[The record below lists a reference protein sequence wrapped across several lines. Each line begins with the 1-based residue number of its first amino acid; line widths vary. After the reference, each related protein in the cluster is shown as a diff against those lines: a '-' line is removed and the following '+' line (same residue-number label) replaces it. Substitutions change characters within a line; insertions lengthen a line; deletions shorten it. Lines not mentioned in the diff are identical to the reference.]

1 MLMVDITPS
10 GRKHNRVT
18 NRLAHSAS
26 PYLRQHKDNPVD
38 WYEWSEQAFAEAQTK
53 NKPILLSVGY
63 SACHWC
69 HVMAHESFENADV
82 AAVMNRLFVNI
93 KVDREER
100 PDVDAIYMD
109 AVQALTGRGGWPMT
123 VFLTPTGEPF
133 YGGTYYPAPTFV
145 KLMEA
150 IDDVWKTRRDEVNQN
165 VSALM
170 EALSRT
176 ARVEPAGEINPREI
190 VNTTVT
196 TLLTN
201 FDSTWGGF
209 GGAPKFP
216 STFGLDV
223 LTHVYHDM
231 TAISGDDTTANG
243 STADI
248 DRIKNVVMTSL
259 DAMAAGGM
267 YDHIGGGFSRYSVDE
282 QWLVPHFEKML
293 YDQALLLRAYVHAWA
308 QWRVDRHL
316 QVIEETVQYV
326 LTDLSHPLGGFFS
339 AEDADSLTPDGHSH
353 EGAFY
358 TWTPEEVREVLGDA
372 ATEALDWYGITEGG
386 NFEGRSI
393 PNRLQHRANITRPD
407 HIEKARQL
415 LHETRA
421 TRSRPGCDDKV
432 LTEWNA
438 MMLSS
443 LIEASLWCKRP
454 DWLSAAVKNAE
465 FLVSHLK
472 KTDGSWHRSWQ
483 DGAQPPARHNALA
496 HDYAHLVD
504 AMCRLNEATGHT
516 RWLNE
521 ARESATYL
529 IEHFWD
535 HDNGGFFTVADNG
548 ETLIVRQKDLMDNA
562 TASANSVAAAALT
575 RLATITGD
583 NTYLTYADHT
593 LRLLARVA
601 PSAPSAFC
609 NFLLAVRQRHLGY
622 TEVVIPNSDAAML
635 DVVYEKWRPSLV
647 VAHGERTDSP
657 LWQGRED
664 GFAYVCRNYACLYP
678 ASTADELRDR
688 LSENL

>member
-1 MLMVDITPS
+1 VDITPS
-10 GRKHNRVT
+10 ARKHKRVT
-18 NRLAHSAS
+18 NRLAQSAS
-26 PYLRQHKDNPVD
+26 PYLRQHRDNPVD
-38 WYEWSEQAFAEAQTK
+38 WYEWSDEAFSTAQK
-53 NKPILLSVGY
+53 ENKPILLSVGY

-69 HVMAHESFENADV
+69 HVMAHESFENPDI
-82 AAVMNRLFVNI
+82 AAVMNRLFINI

-133 YGGTYYPAPTFV
+133 YGGTYYPAATFV

-176 ARVEPAGEINPREI
+176 ARVEPIGEINPREI
-190 VNTTVT
+190 VSTTVA

-201 FDSTWGGF
+201 FDHTWGGF

-223 LTHVYHDM
+223 LMHVYHDM
-231 TAISGDDTTANG
+231 TTTGG
-243 STADI
+243 SDATDI
-248 DRIKNVVMTSL
+248 ERIKNVVVTSL

-293 YDQALLLRAYVHAWA
+293 YDQALLLRVYVHAWA
-308 QWRVDRHL
+308 SWQLDRHL
-316 QVIEETVQYV
+316 QVVEETIHYL

-339 AEDADSLTPDGHSH
+339 AEDADSLTPEGHSH

-358 TWTPEEVREVLGDA
+358 TWTPQEVRDLLGALAQDA
-372 ATEALDWYGITEGG
+372 LEWYDITDNP

-393 PNRLQHRANITRPD
+393 PSRLRHRTDIIRPP
-407 HIEKARQL
+407 HIETARQL
-415 LHETRA
+415 LHTSRA

-438 MMLSS
+438 MMLAS
-443 LIEASLWCKRP
+443 LTEASTWCNRP
-454 DWLSAAVKNAE
+454 DWLAAAVKNAE
-465 FLVSHLK
+465 FLVAHLK
-472 KTDGSWHRSWQ
+472 KSDGSWHRSWQ
-483 DGAQPPARHNALA
+483 DDAQPPARHNALA
-496 HDYAHLVD
+496 HDYAHLID
-504 AMCRLNEATGHT
+504 AMCRLNEATGDL

-521 ARESATYL
+521 AQASADYL
-529 IEHFWD
+529 LEYFWD
-535 HDNGGFFTVADNG
+535 KENGGFFTVADNG
-548 ETLIVRQKDLMDNA
+548 ATLIVRQKDLMDNA
-562 TASANSVAAAALT
+562 TASANSVAASALT
-575 RLATITGD
+575 RLATITGN
-583 NTYLTYADHT
+583 NTYLEYADHT
-593 LRLLARVA
+593 MRLLARVA

-609 NFLLAVRQRHLGY
+609 NFLLAVRQRHLGF
-622 TEVVIPNSDAAML
+622 TEVVVPDSNSEML
-635 DVVYEKWRPSLV
+635 EVVYETWRPSLV
-647 VAHGERTDSP
+647 VAHGQRHDSP
-657 LWQGRED
+657 LWEGREE
-664 GFAYVCRNYACLYP
+664 GFAYVCRNYACQYP
-678 ASTADELRDR
+678 ASTPDELRDR
-688 LSENL
+688 LSTTS

>member
-1 MLMVDITPS
+1 MSTVDITQS
-10 GRKHNRVT
+10 ARKHIRVT

-26 PYLRQHKDNPVD
+26 PYLRQHRDNPVD
-38 WYEWSEQAFAEAQTK
+38 WYEWGDEAFAHAQSH

-69 HVMAHESFENADV
+69 HVMAHESFENPDV

-150 IDDVWKTRRDEVNQN
+150 IDDVWRTRRDEVDQN

-176 ARVEPAGEINPREI
+176 ARVEPATEINPREL
-190 VNTTVT
+190 VSATVT
-196 TLLTN
+196 TLVTN
-201 FDSTWGGF
+201 FDATWGGF

-216 STFGLDV
+216 STFALDV
-223 LTHVYHDM
+223 LTHVHHDM
-231 TAISGDDTTANG
+231 SLIDNSDTQELE
-243 STADI
+243 
-248 DRIKNVVMTSL
+248 RIKNVVVTSL

-267 YDHIGGGFSRYSVDE
+267 YDHVGGGFSRYSVDE

-293 YDQALLLRAYVHAWA
+293 YDQALLVRVYTHAWA
-308 QWRVDRHL
+308 LWRIDRHR
-316 QVIEETVQYV
+316 QVVEETIQYV
-326 LTDLSHPLGGFFS
+326 LDDLTHPLGGFFS
-339 AEDADSLTPDGHSH
+339 AEDADSLTTDGHSH

-358 TWTPEEVREVLGDA
+358 TWTPSEVRDVIDGDA
-372 ATEALDWYGITEGG
+372 TTTLEWYGITDEG

-393 PNRLQHRANITRPD
+393 PHRLHHRTEIARPI
-407 HIEKARQL
+407 HIEAARVQL
-415 LHETRA
+415 LTARA
-421 TRSRPGCDDKV
+421 LRPRPGCDDKV

-443 LIEASLWCKRP
+443 MIEAAMWCDRP
-454 DWLSAAVKNAE
+454 DWLDAAIRNAE
-465 FLVSHLK
+465 FMVSHLK
-472 KTDGSWHRSWQ
+472 KPDGSWHRSWQ

-496 HDYAHLVD
+496 HDYAHLID
-504 AMCRLNEATGHT
+504 AMCRLNEATGLV
-516 RWLNE
+516 RWLEE
-521 ARESATYL
+521 ARSAATYL

-535 HDNGGFFTVADNG
+535 SDNGGFFTVADNA
-548 ETLIVRQKDLMDNA
+548 ESLIVRQKDIMDNA
-562 TASANSVAAAALT
+562 TASANSTAAAALM

-583 NTYLTYADHT
+583 QHFLNHADAT

-622 TEVVIPNSDAAML
+622 TEVVIPGSEPDLIRVA
-635 DVVYEKWRPSLV
+635 YETWRPSLV
-647 VAHGERTDSP
+647 MAQGERHESP
-657 LWQGRED
+657 LWEGREI
-664 GFAYVCRNYACLYP
+664 GQAYVCRDYACMYP
-678 ASTADELRDR
+678 ATTADELRER
-688 LSENL
+688 LSTSQN

>member
-1 MLMVDITPS
+1 
-10 GRKHNRVT
+10 
-18 NRLAHSAS
+18 
-26 PYLRQHKDNPVD
+26 
-38 WYEWSEQAFAEAQTK
+38 
-53 NKPILLSVGY
+53 
-63 SACHWC
+63 
-69 HVMAHESFENADV
+69 MAHESFENPDV

-176 ARVEPAGEINPREI
+176 ARVEPAGDINPREI

-201 FDSTWGGF
+201 FDSMWGGF

-231 TAISGDDTTANG
+231 SATDHNDA
-243 STADI
+243 ADI
-248 DRIKNVVMTSL
+248 ERIKNVVITSL

-267 YDHIGGGFSRYSVDE
+267 YDHLGGGFSRYSVDE

-308 QWRVDRHL
+308 QWRIDRHSH
-316 QVIEETVQYV
+316 VIEETINYV

-358 TWTPEEVREVLGDA
+358 TWTPDEVRDVLGA
-372 ATEALDWYGITEGG
+372 SAPEALEWYGIDDAG

-393 PNRLQHRANITRPD
+393 PHRLAHRTETIPPP
-407 HIEKARQL
+407 HIETARQL
-415 LHETRA
+415 LHASRA
-421 TRSRPGCDDKV
+421 TRPRPGCDDKV

-438 MMLSS
+438 MMLAS
-443 LIEASLWCKRP
+443 LVEAALWCKRTE
-454 DWLSAAVKNAE
+454 WLSAAVKNAE

-472 KTDGSWHRSWQ
+472 KPDGSWHRSWQ

-496 HDYAHLVD
+496 HDYAHVID
-504 AMCRLNEATGHT
+504 AMCRLNEATGEL
-516 RWLNE
+516 RWLEE
-521 ARESATYL
+521 ARNSAQYL
-529 IEHFWD
+529 IDHFWD
-535 HDNGGFFTVADNG
+535 EGNGGFFTVADNG
-548 ETLIVRQKDLMDNA
+548 ESLIVRQKDLMDNA
-562 TASANSVAAAALT
+562 TASANSVAAAALV

-583 NTYLTYADHT
+583 NSYLAYADHT

-609 NFLLAVRQRHLGY
+609 NFLLAVRQRHLGF
-622 TEVVIPNSDAAML
+622 TEVVIPDSNPDLL
-635 DVVYEKWRPSLV
+635 DVVYETWRPSLV
-647 VAHGERTDSP
+647 VAHGERHNSP
-657 LWQGRED
+657 LWEGREP
-664 GFAYVCRNYACLYP
+664 GFAYVCRNYACSYP
-678 ASTADELRDR
+678 ASHPDELRER
-688 LSENL
+688 MSANG

>member
-1 MLMVDITPS
+1 VDITPS
-10 GRKHNRVT
+10 ARKHKRVT
-18 NRLAHSAS
+18 NRLAQSAS
-26 PYLRQHKDNPVD
+26 PYLRQHRDNPVD
-38 WYEWSEQAFAEAQTK
+38 WYEWSDEAFSTAQK
-53 NKPILLSVGY
+53 ENKPILLSVGY

-69 HVMAHESFENADV
+69 HVMAHESFENPDI
-82 AAVMNRLFVNI
+82 AAVMNRLFINI

-133 YGGTYYPAPTFV
+133 YGGTYYPAATFV

-176 ARVEPAGEINPREI
+176 ARVEPIGEINPREI
-190 VNTTVT
+190 VSTTVA

-201 FDSTWGGF
+201 FDHTWGGF

-223 LTHVYHDM
+223 LMHVYHDM
-231 TAISGDDTTANG
+231 TTTGG
-243 STADI
+243 SDATDI
-248 DRIKNVVMTSL
+248 ERIKNVVVTSL

-293 YDQALLLRAYVHAWA
+293 YDQALLLRVYVHAWA
-308 QWRVDRHL
+308 SWQLDRHL
-316 QVIEETVQYV
+316 QVVEETIHYL

-339 AEDADSLTPDGHSH
+339 AEDADSLTPEGHSH

-358 TWTPEEVREVLGDA
+358 TWTPQEVRDLLGALAQDA
-372 ATEALDWYGITEGG
+372 LEWYDITDNP

-393 PNRLQHRANITRPD
+393 PSRLRHRTDIIRPP
-407 HIEKARQL
+407 HIETARQL
-415 LHETRA
+415 LHTSRA

-438 MMLSS
+438 MMLAS
-443 LIEASLWCKRP
+443 LTEASTWCNRP
-454 DWLSAAVKNAE
+454 DWLAAAVKNAE
-465 FLVSHLK
+465 FLVAHLK
-472 KTDGSWHRSWQ
+472 KSDGSWHRSWQ
-483 DGAQPPARHNALA
+483 DDAQPPARHNALA
-496 HDYAHLVD
+496 HDYAHLID
-504 AMCRLNEATGHT
+504 AMCRLNEATGES

-521 ARESATYL
+521 AQASADYL
-529 IEHFWD
+529 LEYFWD
-535 HDNGGFFTVADNG
+535 KENGGFFTVADNG
-548 ETLIVRQKDLMDNA
+548 ATLIVRQKDLMDNA
-562 TASANSVAAAALT
+562 TASANSVAASALT
-575 RLATITGD
+575 RLATITGN
-583 NTYLTYADHT
+583 NTYLEYADHT
-593 LRLLARVA
+593 MRLLARVA

-609 NFLLAVRQRHLGY
+609 NFLLAVRQRHLGF
-622 TEVVIPNSDAAML
+622 TEVVVPDSNSKML
-635 DVVYEKWRPSLV
+635 EVVYETWRPSLV
-647 VAHGERTDSP
+647 VAHGQRHDSP
-657 LWQGRED
+657 LWEGREE
-664 GFAYVCRNYACLYP
+664 GFAYVCRNYACQYP
-678 ASTADELRDR
+678 ASTPDELRDR
-688 LSENL
+688 LSTTS

>member
-1 MLMVDITPS
+1 
-10 GRKHNRVT
+10 
-18 NRLAHSAS
+18 
-26 PYLRQHKDNPVD
+26 
-38 WYEWSEQAFAEAQTK
+38 
-53 NKPILLSVGY
+53 
-63 SACHWC
+63 
-69 HVMAHESFENADV
+69 MAHESFEDPAV

-165 VSALM
+165 VTALM

-176 ARVEPAGEINPREI
+176 ARVEPAGDINPREI

-231 TAISGDDTTANG
+231 TAIATN
-243 STADI
+243 ADAPGNNS
-248 DRIKNVVMTSL
+248 DQDNKDVERIKNVVMTSL
-259 DAMAAGGM
+259 DAIAAGGM

-293 YDQALLLRAYVHAWA
+293 YDQALLVRAYVHAWA
-308 QWRVDRHL
+308 QWRTDRHL
-316 QVIEETVQYV
+316 QVIEETIHYV

-358 TWTPEEVREVLGDA
+358 TWTPEEVRKVLGTNADDA
-372 ATEALDWYGITEGG
+372 LEWYGITEGG

-393 PNRLQHRANITRPD
+393 PNRLPHRTNIARPA
-407 HIEKARQL
+407 HIESARQR
-415 LHETRA
+415 LHASRA

-443 LIEASLWCKRP
+443 LVEAALWCKRP
-454 DWLSAAVKNAE
+454 EWLKAAEKNAD
-465 FLVSHLK
+465 FLMTHLK
-472 KTDGSWHRSWQ
+472 KSDGSWHRSWQ

-496 HDYAHLVD
+496 HDYAHVVD
-504 AMCRLNEATGHT
+504 AMCRLNEATGHI
-516 RWLNE
+516 RWLKE
-521 ARESATYL
+521 ARESAAYL

-548 ETLIVRQKDLMDNA
+548 ESLIVRQKDLMDNA

-583 NTYLTYADHT
+583 NSYLSYADHT
-593 LRLLARVA
+593 MRLLARVA

-622 TEVVIPNSDAAML
+622 TEVVIPDSNSEML
-635 DVVYEKWRPSLV
+635 DVVYETWRPSLV

-657 LWQGRED
+657 LWEGREN
-664 GFAYVCRNYACLYP
+664 GFAYVCRNYACSYP
-678 ASTADELRDR
+678 ASNARELRER
-688 LSENL
+688 LSGTL

>member
-1 MLMVDITPS
+1 
-10 GRKHNRVT
+10 
-18 NRLAHSAS
+18 
-26 PYLRQHKDNPVD
+26 
-38 WYEWSEQAFAEAQTK
+38 
-53 NKPILLSVGY
+53 
-63 SACHWC
+63 
-69 HVMAHESFENADV
+69 MAHESFENPDV

-150 IDDVWKTRRDEVNQN
+150 IDDVWKTRREEVNQN

-176 ARVEPAGEINPREI
+176 ARVEPAGDINPREI

-231 TAISGDDTTANG
+231 STTDHNDA
-243 STADI
+243 ADI
-248 DRIKNVVMTSL
+248 ERIKNVVITSL

-267 YDHIGGGFSRYSVDE
+267 YDHLGGGFSRYSVDE

-308 QWRVDRHL
+308 QWRIDRHL
-316 QVIEETVQYV
+316 HVIEETINYV
-326 LTDLSHPLGGFFS
+326 LTDLSHHLGGFFS

-358 TWTPEEVREVLGDA
+358 TWTPDEVRDVLGSSA
-372 ATEALDWYGITEGG
+372 PEALEWYGIDHAG

-393 PNRLQHRANITRPD
+393 PHRLAHRTEIIRPP
-407 HIEKARQL
+407 HIETARQL
-415 LHETRA
+415 LHASRA
-421 TRSRPGCDDKV
+421 TRPRPGCDDKV

-438 MMLSS
+438 MMLAS
-443 LIEASLWCKRP
+443 LVEAALWCKRA

-465 FLVSHLK
+465 FLVAHLK
-472 KTDGSWHRSWQ
+472 KPDGSWHRSWQ

-496 HDYAHLVD
+496 HDYAHVID
-504 AMCRLNEATGHT
+504 AMCRLNEATGEL
-516 RWLNE
+516 RWLDE
-521 ARESATYL
+521 ARNSAQYL
-529 IEHFWD
+529 IDHFWD
-535 HDNGGFFTVADNG
+535 EDNGGFFTVADNG
-548 ETLIVRQKDLMDNA
+548 ESLIVRQKDLMDNA
-562 TASANSVAAAALT
+562 TASANSVAAAALV

-609 NFLLAVRQRHLGY
+609 NFLLAVRQRHLGF
-622 TEVVIPNSDAAML
+622 TEVVIPDSNPDLL
-635 DVVYEKWRPSLV
+635 DVVYETWRPSLV
-647 VAHGERTDSP
+647 VAHGERHHSP
-657 LWQGRED
+657 LWEGREP
-664 GFAYVCRNYACLYP
+664 GFAYVCRNYACSYP
-678 ASTADELRDR
+678 ASNPDELRER
-688 LSENL
+688 LSANS

>member
-1 MLMVDITPS
+1 
-10 GRKHNRVT
+10 
-18 NRLAHSAS
+18 
-26 PYLRQHKDNPVD
+26 
-38 WYEWSEQAFAEAQTK
+38 
-53 NKPILLSVGY
+53 
-63 SACHWC
+63 
-69 HVMAHESFENADV
+69 MAHESFENPDV

-133 YGGTYYPAPTFV
+133 YGGTYYPSPTFV

-150 IDDVWKTRRDEVNQN
+150 IDDVWATRRDEVQQN

-176 ARVEPAGEINPREI
+176 AKVEPAGDINPREI

-231 TAISGDDTTANG
+231 EATGDGDVD
-243 STADI
+243 DI
-248 DRIKNVVMTSL
+248 ERIKNVVLTSL

-293 YDQALLLRAYVHAWA
+293 YDQALLLRAYVHTWA
-308 QWRVDRHL
+308 QWRIDRHL
-316 QVIEETVQYV
+316 QVVEETINYV
-326 LTDLSHPLGGFFS
+326 LTDLSHHEGGFFS

-358 TWTPEEVREVLGDA
+358 TWTPDEITNILGDSADA
-372 ATEALDWYGITEGG
+372 AIDWYGITAHG

-393 PNRLQHRANITRPD
+393 PNRIAHRTDIHRPD
-407 HIEKARQL
+407 HIEDARQR
-415 LHETRA
+415 LHASRA
-421 TRSRPGCDDKV
+421 TRPRPGCDDKV

-443 LIEASLWCKRP
+443 LVEAAMWCNRP
-454 DWLSAAVKNAE
+454 DWLAAAVRNAE
-465 FLVSHLK
+465 FLVKHLK
-472 KTDGSWHRSWQ
+472 KPDGSWHRSWQ
-483 DGAQPPARHNALA
+483 DGATPPARHNALA
-496 HDYAHLVD
+496 HDYAHVVD
-504 AMCRLNEATGHT
+504 AMCRLSEATGEL

-521 ARESATYL
+521 AKEAAQYL
-529 IEHFWD
+529 ISHFWD
-535 HDNGGFFTVADNG
+535 SDNGGFFTVADNG
-548 ETLIVRQKDLMDNA
+548 ESLIVRQKDLMDNA

-583 NTYLTYADHT
+583 NTYLSHADHT

-622 TEVVIPNSDAAML
+622 TEVVIPGSQPDML
-635 DVVYEKWRPSLV
+635 DVVYETWRPSLV
-647 VAHGERTDSP
+647 VAHGERHSSP
-657 LWQGRED
+657 LWEGRED
-664 GFAYVCRNYACLYP
+664 GLAYVCRNYACSYP
-678 ASTADELRDR
+678 ASTAAELRER
-688 LSENL
+688 LSVGT

>member
-1 MLMVDITPS
+1 
-10 GRKHNRVT
+10 VT
-18 NRLAHSAS
+18 NRLAQSAS
-26 PYLRQHKDNPVD
+26 PYLRQHRDNPVD
-38 WYEWSEQAFAEAQTK
+38 WYEWSGEAFSTAQK
-53 NKPILLSVGY
+53 ENKPILLSVGY

-69 HVMAHESFENADV
+69 HVMAHESFENPDI
-82 AAVMNRLFVNI
+82 AAVMNRLFINI

-133 YGGTYYPAPTFV
+133 YGGTYYPAATFV

-176 ARVEPAGEINPREI
+176 ARVEPIGEINPREI
-190 VNTTVT
+190 VSTTVT

-201 FDSTWGGF
+201 FDHTWGGF

-223 LTHVYHDM
+223 LMHVYHDM
-231 TAISGDDTTANG
+231 TTTGG
-243 STADI
+243 SDATDI
-248 DRIKNVVMTSL
+248 ERIKNVVVTSL

-293 YDQALLLRAYVHAWA
+293 YDQALLLRVYVHAWA
-308 QWRVDRHL
+308 TWQLDRHL
-316 QVIEETVQYV
+316 QVVEETIHYL

-339 AEDADSLTPDGHSH
+339 AEDADSLTPEGHSH

-358 TWTPEEVREVLGDA
+358 TWTPQEVRDLLGALAQDA
-372 ATEALDWYGITEGG
+372 LEWYDITDNP

-393 PNRLQHRANITRPD
+393 PSRLRHRTDIIRPP
-407 HIEKARQL
+407 HIETARQL
-415 LHETRA
+415 LHTSRA

-438 MMLSS
+438 MMLAS
-443 LIEASLWCKRP
+443 LTEASTWCNRP
-454 DWLSAAVKNAE
+454 DWLAAAVKNAE
-465 FLVSHLK
+465 FLVAHLK
-472 KTDGSWHRSWQ
+472 KSDGSWHRSWQ
-483 DGAQPPARHNALA
+483 DDAQPPARHNALA
-496 HDYAHLVD
+496 HDYAHLID
-504 AMCRLNEATGHT
+504 AMCRLNEATGES

-521 ARESATYL
+521 AQASADYL
-529 IEHFWD
+529 LEHFWD
-535 HDNGGFFTVADNG
+535 KENGGFFTVADNG
-548 ETLIVRQKDLMDNA
+548 ATLIVRQKDLMDNA
-562 TASANSVAAAALT
+562 TASANSVAASALT
-575 RLATITGD
+575 RLATITGN
-583 NTYLTYADHT
+583 NTYLEYADHT
-593 LRLLARVA
+593 MRLLARVA

-609 NFLLAVRQRHLGY
+609 NFLLAVRQRHLGF
-622 TEVVIPNSDAAML
+622 TEVVVPDSNSEML
-635 DVVYEKWRPSLV
+635 EVVYETWRPSLV
-647 VAHGERTDSP
+647 VAHGQRHDSP
-657 LWQGRED
+657 LWEGREE
-664 GFAYVCRNYACLYP
+664 GFAYVCRNYACQYP
-678 ASTADELRDR
+678 ASTPDELRDR
-688 LSENL
+688 LSTTS

>member
-1 MLMVDITPS
+1 VDITPS
-10 GRKHNRVT
+10 ARKHKRVT
-18 NRLAHSAS
+18 NRLAQSAS
-26 PYLRQHKDNPVD
+26 PYLRQHRDNPVD
-38 WYEWSEQAFAEAQTK
+38 WYEWSDEAFSTAQK
-53 NKPILLSVGY
+53 ENKPILLSVGY

-69 HVMAHESFENADV
+69 HVMAHESFENPDI
-82 AAVMNRLFVNI
+82 AAVMNRLFINI

-133 YGGTYYPAPTFV
+133 YGGTYYPAATFV

-176 ARVEPAGEINPREI
+176 ARVEPIGEINPREI
-190 VNTTVT
+190 VSTTVA

-201 FDSTWGGF
+201 FDHTWGGF

-223 LTHVYHDM
+223 LMHVYHDM
-231 TAISGDDTTANG
+231 TTTGG
-243 STADI
+243 SDATDI
-248 DRIKNVVMTSL
+248 ERIKNVVVTSL

-293 YDQALLLRAYVHAWA
+293 YDQALLLRVYVHAWA
-308 QWRVDRHL
+308 TWQLDRHL
-316 QVIEETVQYV
+316 QVVEETIHYL

-339 AEDADSLTPDGHSH
+339 AEDADSLTPEGHSH

-358 TWTPEEVREVLGDA
+358 TWTPQEVRDLLGALAQDA
-372 ATEALDWYGITEGG
+372 LEWYDITDNP

-393 PNRLQHRANITRPD
+393 PSRLRHRTDIIRPP
-407 HIEKARQL
+407 HIETARQL
-415 LHETRA
+415 LHTSRA

-438 MMLSS
+438 MMLAS
-443 LIEASLWCKRP
+443 LTEASTWCNRP
-454 DWLSAAVKNAE
+454 DWLAAAVKNAE
-465 FLVSHLK
+465 FLVAHLK
-472 KTDGSWHRSWQ
+472 KSDGSWHRSWQ
-483 DGAQPPARHNALA
+483 DDAQPPARHNALA
-496 HDYAHLVD
+496 HDYAHLID
-504 AMCRLNEATGHT
+504 AMCRLNEATGES

-521 ARESATYL
+521 AQASADYL
-529 IEHFWD
+529 LEYFWD
-535 HDNGGFFTVADNG
+535 KENGGFFTVADNG
-548 ETLIVRQKDLMDNA
+548 ATLIVRQKDLMDNA
-562 TASANSVAAAALT
+562 TASANSVAASALT
-575 RLATITGD
+575 RLATITGN
-583 NTYLTYADHT
+583 NTYLEYADHT
-593 LRLLARVA
+593 MRLLARVA

-609 NFLLAVRQRHLGY
+609 NFLLAVRQRHLGF
-622 TEVVIPNSDAAML
+622 TEVVVPDSNSKML
-635 DVVYEKWRPSLV
+635 EVVYETWRPSLV
-647 VAHGERTDSP
+647 VAHGQRHDSP
-657 LWQGRED
+657 LWEGREE
-664 GFAYVCRNYACLYP
+664 GFAYVCRNYACQYP
-678 ASTADELRDR
+678 ASTPDELRDR
-688 LSENL
+688 LSTTS

>member
-1 MLMVDITPS
+1 VDITPS
-10 GRKHNRVT
+10 ARKHKRVT
-18 NRLAHSAS
+18 NRLAQSAS
-26 PYLRQHKDNPVD
+26 PYLRQHRDNPVD
-38 WYEWSEQAFAEAQTK
+38 WYEWSDEAFSTAQK
-53 NKPILLSVGY
+53 ENKPILLSVGY

-69 HVMAHESFENADV
+69 HVMAHESFENPDI
-82 AAVMNRLFVNI
+82 AAVMNRLFINI

-133 YGGTYYPAPTFV
+133 YGGTYYPAATFV

-176 ARVEPAGEINPREI
+176 ARVEPIGEINPREI
-190 VNTTVT
+190 VSTTVT

-201 FDSTWGGF
+201 FDHTWGGF

-223 LTHVYHDM
+223 LMHVYHDM
-231 TAISGDDTTANG
+231 TTTGG
-243 STADI
+243 SDATDI
-248 DRIKNVVMTSL
+248 ERIKNVVVTSL

-293 YDQALLLRAYVHAWA
+293 YDQALLLRVYVHAWA
-308 QWRVDRHL
+308 SWQLDRHL
-316 QVIEETVQYV
+316 QVVEETIHYL

-339 AEDADSLTPDGHSH
+339 AEDADSLTPEGHSH

-358 TWTPEEVREVLGDA
+358 TWTPQEVRDLLGALAQDA
-372 ATEALDWYGITEGG
+372 LEWYDITDNP

-393 PNRLQHRANITRPD
+393 PSRLRHRTDIIRPP
-407 HIEKARQL
+407 HIETARQL
-415 LHETRA
+415 LHTSRA

-438 MMLSS
+438 MMLAS
-443 LIEASLWCKRP
+443 LTEASTWCNRP
-454 DWLSAAVKNAE
+454 DWLAAAVKNAE
-465 FLVSHLK
+465 FLVAHLK
-472 KTDGSWHRSWQ
+472 KSDGSWHRSWQ
-483 DGAQPPARHNALA
+483 DDAQPPARHNALA
-496 HDYAHLVD
+496 HDYAHLID
-504 AMCRLNEATGHT
+504 AMCRLNEATGES

-521 ARESATYL
+521 AQASADYL
-529 IEHFWD
+529 LEHFWD
-535 HDNGGFFTVADNG
+535 KENGGFFTVADNG
-548 ETLIVRQKDLMDNA
+548 ATLIVRQKDLMDNA
-562 TASANSVAAAALT
+562 TASANSVAASALT
-575 RLATITGD
+575 RLATITGN
-583 NTYLTYADHT
+583 NTYLEYADHT
-593 LRLLARVA
+593 MRLLARVA

-609 NFLLAVRQRHLGY
+609 NFLLAVRQRHLGF
-622 TEVVIPNSDAAML
+622 TEVVVPDSNSKML
-635 DVVYEKWRPSLV
+635 EVVYETWRPSLV
-647 VAHGERTDSP
+647 VAHGQRHDSP
-657 LWQGRED
+657 LWEGREE
-664 GFAYVCRNYACLYP
+664 GFAYVCRNYACQYP
-678 ASTADELRDR
+678 ASTPDELRDR
-688 LSENL
+688 LSTTS

>member
-1 MLMVDITPS
+1 VDITPS
-10 GRKHNRVT
+10 ARKHKRVT
-18 NRLAHSAS
+18 NRLAQSVS
-26 PYLRQHKDNPVD
+26 PYLRQHRDNPVD
-38 WYEWSEQAFAEAQTK
+38 WYEWSDEAFSTAQK
-53 NKPILLSVGY
+53 ENKPILLSVGY

-69 HVMAHESFENADV
+69 HVMAHESFENPDI
-82 AAVMNRLFVNI
+82 AAVMNRLFINI

-133 YGGTYYPAPTFV
+133 YGGTYYPAATFV

-176 ARVEPAGEINPREI
+176 ARVEPIGEINPREI
-190 VNTTVT
+190 VSTTVA

-201 FDSTWGGF
+201 FDHTWGGF

-223 LTHVYHDM
+223 LMHVYHDM
-231 TAISGDDTTANG
+231 TTTGG
-243 STADI
+243 SDATDI
-248 DRIKNVVMTSL
+248 ERIKNVVVTSL

-293 YDQALLLRAYVHAWA
+293 YDQALLLRVYVHAWA
-308 QWRVDRHL
+308 TWQLDRHL
-316 QVIEETVQYV
+316 QVVEETIHYL

-339 AEDADSLTPDGHSH
+339 AEDADSLTPEGHSH

-358 TWTPEEVREVLGDA
+358 TWTPQEVRDLLGALAQDA
-372 ATEALDWYGITEGG
+372 LEWYDITDNP

-393 PNRLQHRANITRPD
+393 PSRLRHRTDIIRPP
-407 HIEKARQL
+407 HIETARQL
-415 LHETRA
+415 LHTSRA

-438 MMLSS
+438 MMLAS
-443 LIEASLWCKRP
+443 LTEASTWCNRP
-454 DWLSAAVKNAE
+454 DWLAAAVKNAE
-465 FLVSHLK
+465 FLVAHLK
-472 KTDGSWHRSWQ
+472 KSDGSWHRSWQ
-483 DGAQPPARHNALA
+483 DDAQPPARHNALA
-496 HDYAHLVD
+496 HDYAHLID
-504 AMCRLNEATGHT
+504 AMCRLNEATGES

-521 ARESATYL
+521 AQASADYL
-529 IEHFWD
+529 LEHFWD
-535 HDNGGFFTVADNG
+535 KENGGFFTVADNG
-548 ETLIVRQKDLMDNA
+548 ATLIVRQKDLMDNA
-562 TASANSVAAAALT
+562 TASANSVAASALT
-575 RLATITGD
+575 RLATITGN
-583 NTYLTYADHT
+583 NTYLEYADHT
-593 LRLLARVA
+593 MRLLARVA

-609 NFLLAVRQRHLGY
+609 NFLLAVRQRHLGF
-622 TEVVIPNSDAAML
+622 TEVVVPDSNSEML
-635 DVVYEKWRPSLV
+635 EVVYETWRPSLV
-647 VAHGERTDSP
+647 VAHGQRHDSP
-657 LWQGRED
+657 LWEGREE
-664 GFAYVCRNYACLYP
+664 GFAYVCRNYACQYP
-678 ASTADELRDR
+678 ASTPDELRDR
-688 LSENL
+688 LSTTS

>member
-1 MLMVDITPS
+1 
-10 GRKHNRVT
+10 
-18 NRLAHSAS
+18 
-26 PYLRQHKDNPVD
+26 
-38 WYEWSEQAFAEAQTK
+38 
-53 NKPILLSVGY
+53 
-63 SACHWC
+63 
-69 HVMAHESFENADV
+69 MAHESFENPDV

-150 IDDVWKTRRDEVNQN
+150 IDDVWATRRDEVNQN
-165 VSALM
+165 VTALM

-176 ARVEPAGEINPREI
+176 AKVEPATDINPREI
-190 VNTTVT
+190 VNATVT

-231 TAISGDDTTANG
+231 EQTTEGDDTDNE
-243 STADI
+243 
-248 DRIKNVVMTSL
+248 RIKNVVLTSL

-293 YDQALLLRAYVHAWA
+293 YDQALLLRAHVHAWA
-308 QWRVDRHL
+308 QWRIDRHL
-316 QVIEETVQYV
+316 QVIEETINYV
-326 LTDLSHPLGGFFS
+326 LTDLAHPLGGFFS

-358 TWTPEEVREVLGDA
+358 TWTPSEVRAVLGDSA
-372 ATEALDWYGITEGG
+372 QEVLDWYDITDRG

-393 PNRLQHRANITRPD
+393 PNRIAHRTNIIRPA
-407 HIEKARQL
+407 HIENSRQL
-415 LHETRA
+415 LHASRA

-438 MMLSS
+438 MML
-443 LIEASLWCKRP
+443 ASLVEAAVWCKRP
-454 DWLSAAVKNAE
+454 QWLAAAVRNAD
-465 FLVSHLK
+465 FLITHLK

-496 HDYAHLVD
+496 HDYAHVVD
-504 AMCRLNEATGHT
+504 AMCRLNEATGEI
-516 RWLNE
+516 RWLHE
-521 ARESATYL
+521 AQTAAQYL
-529 IEHFWD
+529 IDHFWD
-535 HDNGGFFTVADNG
+535 NENGGFFTVADNS
-548 ETLIVRQKDLMDNA
+548 ESLIVRQKDLMDNA
-562 TASANSVAAAALT
+562 TASANSVAASALT

-583 NTYLTYADHT
+583 NTYLSYADHT

-609 NFLLAVRQRHLGY
+609 NFLLAVRQRHLGF
-622 TEVVIPNSDAAML
+622 TEVVIPDSHPSML
-635 DVVYEKWRPSLV
+635 DVVYETWRPSLI
-647 VAHGERTDSP
+647 VAHGERHSSP
-657 LWQGRED
+657 LWEGRD
-664 GFAYVCRNYACLYP
+664 NGFAYVCRNYACSYP
-678 ASTADELRDR
+678 ASTPAELRDR
-688 LSENL
+688 LSEAR

>member
-1 MLMVDITPS
+1 VDITPS
-10 GRKHNRVT
+10 ARKHKRVT
-18 NRLAHSAS
+18 NRLAQSAS
-26 PYLRQHKDNPVD
+26 PYLRQHRDNPVD
-38 WYEWSEQAFAEAQTK
+38 WYEWSDEAFSTAQK
-53 NKPILLSVGY
+53 ENKPILLSVGY

-69 HVMAHESFENADV
+69 HVMAHESFENPDI
-82 AAVMNRLFVNI
+82 AAVMNRLFINI

-133 YGGTYYPAPTFV
+133 YGGTYYPAATFV

-176 ARVEPAGEINPREI
+176 ARVEPIGEINPREI
-190 VNTTVT
+190 VSTTVA

-201 FDSTWGGF
+201 FDHTWGGF

-223 LTHVYHDM
+223 LMHVYHDM
-231 TAISGDDTTANG
+231 TTTGG
-243 STADI
+243 SDATDI
-248 DRIKNVVMTSL
+248 ERIKNVVVTSL

-293 YDQALLLRAYVHAWA
+293 YDQALLLRVYVHAWA
-308 QWRVDRHL
+308 SWQLDRHL
-316 QVIEETVQYV
+316 QVVEETIHYL

-339 AEDADSLTPDGHSH
+339 AEDADSLTPEGHSH

-358 TWTPEEVREVLGDA
+358 TWTPQEVRDLLGALAQDA
-372 ATEALDWYGITEGG
+372 LEWYDITDNP

-393 PNRLQHRANITRPD
+393 PSRLRHRTDIIRPP
-407 HIEKARQL
+407 HIETARQL
-415 LHETRA
+415 LHTSRA

-438 MMLSS
+438 MMLAS
-443 LIEASLWCKRP
+443 LTEASTWCNRP
-454 DWLSAAVKNAE
+454 DWLAAAVKNAE
-465 FLVSHLK
+465 FLVAHLK
-472 KTDGSWHRSWQ
+472 KSDGSWHRSWQ
-483 DGAQPPARHNALA
+483 DDAQPPARHNALA
-496 HDYAHLVD
+496 HDYAHLID
-504 AMCRLNEATGHT
+504 AMCRLNEATGES

-521 ARESATYL
+521 AQASADYL
-529 IEHFWD
+529 LEYFWD
-535 HDNGGFFTVADNG
+535 KENGGFFTVADNG
-548 ETLIVRQKDLMDNA
+548 ATLIVRQKDLMDNA
-562 TASANSVAAAALT
+562 TASANSVAASALT
-575 RLATITGD
+575 RLATITG
-583 NTYLTYADHT
+583 NNIYLEYADHT
-593 LRLLARVA
+593 MRLLARVA

-609 NFLLAVRQRHLGY
+609 NFLLAVRQRHLGF
-622 TEVVIPNSDAAML
+622 TEVVVPDSNSKML
-635 DVVYEKWRPSLV
+635 EVVYETWRPSLV
-647 VAHGERTDSP
+647 VAHGQRHDSP
-657 LWQGRED
+657 LWEGREE
-664 GFAYVCRNYACLYP
+664 GFAYVCRNYACQYP
-678 ASTADELRDR
+678 ASTPDELRDR
-688 LSENL
+688 LSTTS

>member
-1 MLMVDITPS
+1 VDITPS
-10 GRKHNRVT
+10 ARKHKRVT
-18 NRLAHSAS
+18 NRLAQSVS
-26 PYLRQHKDNPVD
+26 PYLRQHRDNPVD
-38 WYEWSEQAFAEAQTK
+38 WYEWSDEAFSTAQK
-53 NKPILLSVGY
+53 ENKPILLSVGY

-69 HVMAHESFENADV
+69 HVMAHESFENPDI
-82 AAVMNRLFVNI
+82 AAVMNRLFINI

-133 YGGTYYPAPTFV
+133 YGGTYYPAATFV

-176 ARVEPAGEINPREI
+176 ARVEPIGEINPREI
-190 VNTTVT
+190 VSTTVT

-201 FDSTWGGF
+201 FDHTWGGF

-223 LTHVYHDM
+223 LMHVYHDM
-231 TAISGDDTTANG
+231 TTTGG
-243 STADI
+243 SDATDI
-248 DRIKNVVMTSL
+248 ERIKNVVVTSL

-293 YDQALLLRAYVHAWA
+293 YDQALLLRVYVHAWA
-308 QWRVDRHL
+308 TWQLDRHL
-316 QVIEETVQYV
+316 QVVEETIHYL

-339 AEDADSLTPDGHSH
+339 AEDADSLTPEGHSH

-358 TWTPEEVREVLGDA
+358 TWTPQEVRDLLGALAQDA
-372 ATEALDWYGITEGG
+372 LEWYDITDNP

-393 PNRLQHRANITRPD
+393 PSRLRHRTDIIRPP
-407 HIEKARQL
+407 HIETARQL
-415 LHETRA
+415 LHTSRA

-438 MMLSS
+438 MMLAS
-443 LIEASLWCKRP
+443 LTEASTWCNRP
-454 DWLSAAVKNAE
+454 DWLAAAVKNAE
-465 FLVSHLK
+465 FLVAHLK
-472 KTDGSWHRSWQ
+472 KSDGSWHRSWQ
-483 DGAQPPARHNALA
+483 DDAQPPARHNALA
-496 HDYAHLVD
+496 HDYAHLID
-504 AMCRLNEATGHT
+504 AMCRLNEATGES

-521 ARESATYL
+521 AQASADYL
-529 IEHFWD
+529 LEHFWD
-535 HDNGGFFTVADNG
+535 KENGGFFTVADNG
-548 ETLIVRQKDLMDNA
+548 ATLIVRQKDLMDNA
-562 TASANSVAAAALT
+562 TASANSVAASALT
-575 RLATITGD
+575 RLATITGN
-583 NTYLTYADHT
+583 NTYLEYADHT
-593 LRLLARVA
+593 MRLLARVA

-609 NFLLAVRQRHLGY
+609 NFLLAVRQRHLGF
-622 TEVVIPNSDAAML
+622 TEVVVPDSNSEML
-635 DVVYEKWRPSLV
+635 EVVYETWRPSLV
-647 VAHGERTDSP
+647 VAHGQRHDSP
-657 LWQGRED
+657 LWEGREE
-664 GFAYVCRNYACLYP
+664 GFAYVCRNYACQYP
-678 ASTADELRDR
+678 ASTPDELRDR
-688 LSENL
+688 LSTTS

>member
-1 MLMVDITPS
+1 MVDITLS
-10 GRKHNRVT
+10 GRKHVHVT
-18 NRLAHSAS
+18 NRLANSAS
-26 PYLRQHKDNPVD
+26 PYLRQHRDNPVD
-38 WYEWSEQAFAEAQTK
+38 WYEWGEEAFAVAQAE

-69 HVMAHESFENADV
+69 HVMAHESFEDPAV

-123 VFLTPTGEPF
+123 VFLTPQGEPF
-133 YGGTYYPAPTFV
+133 YGGTYYPSPTFV

-150 IDDVWKTRRDEVNQN
+150 IDDVWKTRRDEVDQN

-176 ARVEPAGEINPREI
+176 ARVEPASEINPREL
-190 VNTTVT
+190 VSTTVT

-216 STFGLDV
+216 STFALDV
-223 LTHVYHDM
+223 LTHVHHDM
-231 TAISGDDTTANG
+231 SHTDGGDPQE
-243 STADI
+243 I
-248 DRIKNVVMTSL
+248 DRIKNAVITSL

-293 YDQALLLRAYVHAWA
+293 YDQALLVRVYTHAWA
-308 QWRVDRHL
+308 AWRIDRHF
-316 QVIEETVQYV
+316 QVVEETIDY
-326 LTDLSHPLGGFFS
+326 LLRDLSHPLGGFFS

-358 TWTPEEVREVLGDA
+358 TWTPSEIRDVLGDA
-372 ATEALDWYGITEGG
+372 APTVLEWYSITDEG

-393 PNRLQHRANITRPD
+393 PHRISHRTHIARTPD
-407 HIEKARQL
+407 IETARQK
-415 LHETRA
+415 LHAARA
-421 TRSRPGCDDKV
+421 LRSRPGCDDKV

-443 LIEASLWCKRP
+443 LVEAALWCDRP
-454 DWLSAAVKNAE
+454 DWLNAAVRNGE
-465 FLVSHLK
+465 FLIKHLK
-472 KTDGSWHRSWQ
+472 KADGSWHRSWQ
-483 DGAQPPARHNALA
+483 DGATPPARHNALA

-504 AMCRLNEATGHT
+504 AMCRLNEATGDLI
-516 RWLNE
+516 WLHE
-521 ARESATYL
+521 ARQAATYL
-529 IEHFWD
+529 IDHFWD
-535 HDNGGFFTVADNG
+535 SDNGGFFTVADNG
-548 ETLIVRQKDLMDNA
+548 ESLIVRQKDIMDNA
-562 TASANSVAAAALT
+562 TASANSVAASALT

-583 NTYLTYADHT
+583 QHYLTHADAT

-622 TEVVIPNSDAAML
+622 TEVVIPGSEPDML
-635 DVVYEKWRPSLV
+635 RVPYETWRPSLV
-647 VAHGERTDSP
+647 VAHGDRHDSP
-657 LWQGRED
+657 LWQGREI
-664 GFAYVCRNYACLYP
+664 GQAYVCRNYACSYP
-678 ASTADELRDR
+678 ATSPEELRER
-688 LSENL
+688 LATSTT

>member
-1 MLMVDITPS
+1 
-10 GRKHNRVT
+10 
-18 NRLAHSAS
+18 
-26 PYLRQHKDNPVD
+26 
-38 WYEWSEQAFAEAQTK
+38 
-53 NKPILLSVGY
+53 
-63 SACHWC
+63 
-69 HVMAHESFENADV
+69 MAHESFENPDI
-82 AAVMNRLFVNI
+82 AAVMNRLFINI

-176 ARVEPAGEINPREI
+176 ARVEPIEEINPREI
-190 VNTTVT
+190 VSTTAT

-201 FDSTWGGF
+201 FDHTWGGF

-223 LTHVYHDM
+223 LVHVYHDM
-231 TAISGDDTTANG
+231 TTTGG
-243 STADI
+243 SDVADVE
-248 DRIKNVVMTSL
+248 RIKNAAVTSL

-293 YDQALLLRAYVHAWA
+293 YDQALLLRVYVHAWA
-308 QWRVDRHL
+308 TWQLDRHL
-316 QVIEETVQYV
+316 QVAEETINYV

-358 TWTPEEVREVLGDA
+358 TWTPQEVRDVLGASAQD
-372 ATEALDWYGITEGG
+372 ALDWYDITDSG

-393 PNRLQHRANITRPD
+393 PSRLRHRTDIIRPP
-407 HIEKARQL
+407 HIETTRQL
-415 LHETRA
+415 LHASRA

-438 MMLSS
+438 MMLAS
-443 LIEASLWCKRP
+443 LVEASTWCNRP
-454 DWLSAAVKNAE
+454 DWLAAAVKNAE
-465 FLVSHLK
+465 FLVAHLK
-472 KTDGSWHRSWQ
+472 KSDGSWHRSWQ
-483 DGAQPPARHNALA
+483 DNAQPPARHNALA
-496 HDYAHLVD
+496 HDYAHLID
-504 AMCRLNEATGHT
+504 AMCRLNEATGDL

-521 ARESATYL
+521 AQASADYL
-529 IEHFWD
+529 LEHFWD
-535 HDNGGFFTVADNG
+535 KENGGFFTVADNA
-548 ETLIVRQKDLMDNA
+548 ESLIVRQKDLMDNA
-562 TASANSVAAAALT
+562 TASANSVAASALT
-575 RLATITGD
+575 RLATITG
-583 NTYLTYADHT
+583 NNIYLEYADHT
-593 LRLLARVA
+593 MQLLARVA

-609 NFLLAVRQRHLGY
+609 NFLLAVRQRHLGF
-622 TEVVIPNSDAAML
+622 TEVVVPDSNSKML
-635 DVVYEKWRPSLV
+635 EVIYETWRPSLV
-647 VAHGERTDSP
+647 VAHGQRHDSP
-657 LWQGRED
+657 LWEGREE
-664 GFAYVCRNYACLYP
+664 GFAYVCRNYACQYP
-678 ASTADELRDR
+678 ASTPDELRDR
-688 LSENL
+688 LSTTS

>member
-1 MLMVDITPS
+1 VDITPS
-10 GRKHNRVT
+10 ARKHKRVT
-18 NRLAHSAS
+18 NRLAQSAS
-26 PYLRQHKDNPVD
+26 PYLRQHRDNPVD
-38 WYEWSEQAFAEAQTK
+38 WYEWSDAISTAQK
-53 NKPILLSVGY
+53 ENKPLLLSVGY

-69 HVMAHESFENADV
+69 HVMAHESFENPDI
-82 AAVMNRLFVNI
+82 AAVMNRLFINI

-133 YGGTYYPAPTFV
+133 YGGTYYPAATFV

-176 ARVEPAGEINPREI
+176 ARVEPIGEINPREI
-190 VNTTVT
+190 VSTTVA

-201 FDSTWGGF
+201 FDHTWGGF

-223 LTHVYHDM
+223 LMHVYHDM
-231 TAISGDDTTANG
+231 TTTGG
-243 STADI
+243 SDATDI
-248 DRIKNVVMTSL
+248 ERIKNVVVTSL

-293 YDQALLLRAYVHAWA
+293 YDQALLLRVYVHAWA
-308 QWRVDRHL
+308 TWQLDRHL
-316 QVIEETVQYV
+316 QVVEETIHYL

-339 AEDADSLTPDGHSH
+339 AEDADSLTPEGHSH

-358 TWTPEEVREVLGDA
+358 TWTPQEVRDLLGALAQDA
-372 ATEALDWYGITEGG
+372 LEWYDITDNP

-393 PNRLQHRANITRPD
+393 PSRLRHRTDIIRPP
-407 HIEKARQL
+407 HIETARQL
-415 LHETRA
+415 LHTSRA

-438 MMLSS
+438 MMLAS
-443 LIEASLWCKRP
+443 LTEASTWCNRP
-454 DWLSAAVKNAE
+454 DWLAAAVKNAE
-465 FLVSHLK
+465 FLVAHLK
-472 KTDGSWHRSWQ
+472 KSDGSWHRSWQ
-483 DGAQPPARHNALA
+483 DDAQPPARHNALA
-496 HDYAHLVD
+496 HDYAHLID
-504 AMCRLNEATGHT
+504 AMCRLNEATGES

-521 ARESATYL
+521 AQASADYL
-529 IEHFWD
+529 LEYFWD
-535 HDNGGFFTVADNG
+535 KENGGFFTVADNG
-548 ETLIVRQKDLMDNA
+548 ATLIVRQKDLMDNA
-562 TASANSVAAAALT
+562 TASANSVAASALT
-575 RLATITGD
+575 RLATITGN
-583 NTYLTYADHT
+583 NTYLEYADHT
-593 LRLLARVA
+593 MRLLARVA

-609 NFLLAVRQRHLGY
+609 NFLLAVRQRHLGF
-622 TEVVIPNSDAAML
+622 TEVVVPDSNSKML
-635 DVVYEKWRPSLV
+635 EVVYETWRPSLV
-647 VAHGERTDSP
+647 VAHGQRHDSP
-657 LWQGRED
+657 LWEGREE
-664 GFAYVCRNYACLYP
+664 GFAYVCRNYACQYP
-678 ASTADELRDR
+678 ASTPDELRDR
-688 LSENL
+688 LSTTS